1 MVKKSLIAAAMV
13 TGMGS
18 QLFGASG
25 QTSVSFNFPDIVILH
40 YVSDVTFSVPASA
53 FGAAAVNE
61 GTGGTLSTFTTPDTL
76 SGDATVGVTISQALN
91 AYKGIINNAWAVR
104 GITASG
110 NIQASITIDTANA
123 TNGTSQVTI
132 SNGTVSDG
140 TNSGASITFAAPGFS
155 ATNAVYGN
163 VLFDIDFS
171 GVTTA
176 GSHTG
181 AQYTVTA
188 AAI

>member
-1 MVKKSLIAAAMV
+1 MV

-91 AYKGIINNAWAVR
+91 AYKGIINKIMPV
-104 GITASG
+104 
-110 NIQASITIDTANA
+110 
-123 TNGTSQVTI
+123 